1 MSNDHSSSR
10 MGPLHDVRVLD
21 LSRHWP
27 GGRCTVM
34 LADLGADVIKV
45 EAPGGDAVRS
55 EPRTAWVNSAIHRG
69 KRSIVLN
76 LKKPGAADVLRRL
89 VETADVVL
97 ESARPGAMERM
108 GVGYEQLSEINPRLV
123 WCSLTGFGD
132 GSPLADEAAHEL
144 NFLAYT
150 GMLRTMY
157 PEPKQSYAPFAIATS
172 MGGLMAAFGIVAAL
186 RERDRSG
193 VGSRVDASVNDSA
206 AWLLSDLL
214 VGQFHGFKT
223 LVAGQAAVSTYVCA
237 DGRLVAVS
245 ATEPITWIPLVEG
258 LGLPHLRDR
267 VPLSDEN
274 NDEIVADFVRVFAT
288 RPSTEWLE
296 LFDGRAAVGPV
307 NELAD
312 LFDDPHMVAREA
324 IVERGGERVF
334 ANPIRISGPDGPMTY
349 TAPGGPPPVGGDT
362 DDVLLGAGY
371 TAAEIDE
378 LREAGAT
385 L

>member
-1 MSNDHSSSR
+1 MSEDLPSTR

-27 GGRCTVM
+27 GGRCTVL
-34 LADLGADVIKV
+34 LADLGADVVKV

-55 EPRTAWVNSAIHRG
+55 QPQTAWVNSAIHRG

-76 LKKPGAADVLRRL
+76 LKQPGASDVLRRL
-89 VETADVVL
+89 VESADVVL
-97 ESARPGAMERM
+97 ESAKPGAMERM
-108 GVGYEQLSEINPRLV
+108 GLGYEQLSEINPRLV
-123 WCSLTGFGD
+123 WCSLTAYGD
-132 GSPLADEAAHEL
+132 GSPLADESAHEL

-157 PEPKQSYAPFAIATS
+157 PEPKRSHAPFAIATS

-186 RERDRSG
+186 RERDRTG
-193 VGSRVDASVNDSA
+193 VGSRVDTSIADST
-206 AWLLSDLL
+206 AWLLSDVL
-214 VGQFHGFKT
+214 VGQFQGYKT
-223 LVAGQAAVSTYVCA
+223 LIAGSAAVSTYVCA

-245 ATEPITWIPLVEG
+245 ATELVTWNPLVEG

-267 VPLSDEN
+267 APMSREG
-274 NDEIVADFVRVFAT
+274 NDEIVAEFERAFAT
-288 RPSTEWLE
+288 RTAAEWLE

-349 TAPGGPPPVGGDT
+349 TAPGGPPAVGRDT
-362 DDVLLGAGY
+362 DEVLRAAGY
-371 TAAEIDE
+371 TDAQIGE
-378 LREAGAT
+378 LRAAGAT
-385 L
+385 P